1 MKHKRNWIIGIALSA
16 TAGFLALQSVNAP
29 TQNAETNATSPTE
42 RFCGYTWATR
52 DAPELTEQFDNA
64 IKAFNP
70 DATATVYF
78 FGEDC
83 NYMDGTPPKFGAM
96 ETDFTV
102 RLPVD
107 DLTDEEAFGDWVA
120 QVMQITLQLPREE
133 IQGKYGFVEFW
144 FEKNDME
151 HIVFRVP
158 IEKYQNEAQDKT
170 GVELFRMFYPP
181 P

>member
-29 TQNAETNATSPTE
+29 TQNGEVEVASPTE
-42 RFCGYTWATR
+42 SFCAFTWATK
-52 DAPELTEQFDNA
+52 DAPELTQQFDNA
-64 IKAFNP
+64 VKSLNP
-70 DATATVYF
+70 DASATVYF

-83 NYMDGTPPKFGAM
+83 NYMDGTPPKFGVM

-107 DLTDEEAFGDWVA
+107 DLAKEEKFGDWVA
-120 QVMQITLQLPREE
+120 QVMEIVLQLPEDE

-144 FEKNDME
+144 FEKNDAE
-151 HIVFRVP
+151 HITFRVP
-158 IEKYQNEAQDKT
+158 ISEYQNEVQGKT
-170 GVELFRMFYPP
+170 GVELFRMYYSQP
-181 P
+181 

>member
-29 TQNAETNATSPTE
+29 TQEPAETSPNE
-42 RFCGYTWATR
+42 PFCAYTWATK
-52 DAPELTEQFDNA
+52 DAPELTEKFDDA
-64 IKAFNP
+64 IKVLDP
-70 DATATVYF
+70 DASATVYF
-78 FGEDC
+78 FGEEC
-83 NYMDGTPPKFGAM
+83 NYTDDTPPSFGAM

-107 DLTDEEAFGDWVA
+107 DLSDEEAFGDWVA
-120 QVMQITLQLPREE
+120 QVMQITLQLPREQ

-144 FEKNDME
+144 FEKNE
-151 HIVFRVP
+151 TESIVFRVP

-170 GVELFRMFYPP
+170 GAELFRMFHTPP
-181 P
+181 

>member
-1 MKHKRNWIIGIALSA
+1 MKHKRNWLIGIALSA

-29 TQNAETNATSPTE
+29 THESQIVPTE
-42 RFCGYTWATR
+42 PFCAYTWATQ
-52 DAPELTEQFDNA
+52 DAPELTKPFDDA
-64 IKAFNP
+64 VKALNP
-70 DATATVYF
+70 EATATAYF

-83 NYMDGTPPKFGAM
+83 NYTDGTPPTFGVM

-107 DLTDEEAFGDWVA
+107 DLSDEEAFGDWVA

-144 FEKNDME
+144 FEKDDQE
-151 HIVFRVP
+151 HITFRVP
-158 IEKYQNEAQDKT
+158 ILQYQTEAQGKS
-170 GVELFRMFYPP
+170 GAELFRMYYSPP
-181 P
+181 